1 MAQNI
6 GTRLRPST
14 NANAVRVVNAAKIE
28 RVGDALPES
37 PQRAR
42 PATRDGEM
50 TENMIERLRA
60 LSVSRAT
67 GTALVTLDASGE
79 KRYDYAGLDRRA
91 RAIGAVLHGVD
102 GEADAE
108 AAHMPPRALLL
119 MDSGVDY
126 VAAFFGCLYA
136 GVIAVPAYPPE
147 SLRGQHLSRL
157 ESIAA
162 DAGASFILT
171 TAALAGKLRDAF
183 EKIAP
188 RAEIVMVDTLDP
200 GSDASS
206 SFEPHRAVPSDIA
219 FLQYTSGSTSAP
231 KGVMVTHGSLWA
243 NELAI
248 REGLGVRENDVF
260 VSWLP
265 LYHDMGLIG
274 TLSQPVFSGIPLV
287 LMSPQYFLERPVR
300 WLEAIAR
307 HRGTISGGPDF
318 AYRLCA
324 DRVSEEQRAALDLSS
339 WRLAFSGSEPVRKA
353 TLEVFAGRFAGV
365 GFDPHALFPCYGLA
379 EATLYVS
386 GIAPGSGARAPS
398 FSATGLAAGRAEG
411 EGDEDG
417 DGIPIVS
424 CGKPVSGHALAIVD
438 SESGI
443 ELGAGQIGEILV
455 RGPSVAAGYWR
466 RPEDSART
474 FVERDGARWLRTGD
488 LGFLHEGEL
497 YVAGRIK
504 DLLIV
509 RGRNLYPQDLEL
521 AIERE
526 VELVRRGRVA
536 VFAVEIDGQE
546 GIGIAAEVSRNMQK
560 LAPAEAISAALSEAV
575 ALACGEP
582 AGVVVLLN
590 PGGLPKTSSG
600 KVQRAACVRGWQ
612 QRSLDAYAYF
622 EQGRRVEANA
632 LRDGGATVAESALLA
647 PLAGFEQELA
657 ALWRD
662 ALSLSQE
669 RPAREDSF
677 FALGGSSLA
686 AVQLAASARARWA
699 IDYTPRDV
707 FGAPVFRDAAALI
720 EQRSAQGAVSPEL
733 AVARLSDD
741 QRTQTRAS
749 DAQRGLWLTWHHDP
763 ASAAYNMSGD
773 LHLTGELDL
782 GALQRA
788 FDDVVRRHEILRAH
802 FTLGDDGEPVQVI
815 EGGMRVL
822 LPVTRLET
830 GSPAAQR
837 EATLD
842 ALVEQV
848 ARQPFD
854 LEHGPLLRA
863 HLVSI
868 GGREHRLLL
877 ALHHIIADGW
887 SVNVLLTSLA
897 DAYRAQRAGP
907 VSVVSSIEP
916 QLQHVDYVAWERA
929 TLDSA
934 ALARQLE
941 YWRTQLAADGDPAA
955 AAQLFARPASSAAI
969 SVADV
974 TSLAGRQ
981 RSLTFSLPAR
991 TAATLKGVAA
1001 TRHASLFM
1009 TMLAVLNVTLQRL
1022 SGRDDI
1028 RVGAPMSL
1036 RKHPEAQSMI
1046 GYFINLQVMR
1056 TRMNAHR
1063 DFGALVDAVRETVL
1077 TAQEHQDVPFD
1088 RLVSALLPNRASG
1101 AALFQVKLTEQQPFA
1116 EAAFAP
1122 LDARLHV
1129 LLNDA
1134 PHFDLALDFTHT
1146 GEAIDCLLAYDGAVF
1161 DTAFSE
1167 RFAGLFTELAERLG
1181 GAPDAPLE
1189 RHVATT
1195 VTELMHC
1202 DATTGRGASNLQNIT
1217 NPQDAYTT
1225 QDVLALWDASVAR
1238 HSERIA
1244 LYDGKRSVTFGALD
1258 AAAEALAA
1266 QLDVLGVGDE
1276 ARVGVLASR
1285 SIEQVLGMLAALKA
1299 GATWVPFDP
1308 QMPPARIA
1316 TQIADSGAV
1325 ALLHAG
1331 ALPAALTSIASS
1343 ISTLALQ
1350 HDLTASSAYRI
1361 ASTEPASRSRR
1372 APHADRA
1379 AYMIYTSGST
1389 GEPKGVVVTHGGL
1402 ANYVNGMLTTLQVDA
1417 DASFAMVSTPAA
1429 DLGHTVLFGALCS
1442 GRTLH
1447 LLAQD
1452 LAFNP
1457 DGFAHYMA
1465 EHRIGVLKIVP
1476 SHLAA
1481 LLSAARPRDVLPTH
1495 ALIVGGE
1502 ATPAALL
1509 ERLSALQPTCRIF
1522 NHYGP
1527 TETTI
1532 GIAMHA
1538 LPKALQSGRD
1548 LPLGAPLPNAHI
1560 YLLDDRMEPVARGAE
1575 GELYLGGPGVAR
1587 GYHGRAGLTAE
1598 RFVPDPLV
1606 PGARLYRSG
1615 DRGRRGA
1622 DGLLE
1627 YLGRVDDQ
1635 VKIRGYRVE
1644 PREVEREILRVDGVQ
1659 DAAVLTYDASSGKRL
1674 AAFVVT
1680 SRALDAVMVDAARA
1694 LPDYMMPAETIAR
1707 DSLPLNA
1714 NGKLDR
1720 AALRAALDEHRQVR
1734 SELTAGLDTTN
1745 VDAPRTATELT
1756 LAQIW
1761 AEVLGIEPGRIGRG
1775 QNFFEVGGDSIL
1787 GLKVVAKARKAGLW
1801 LTPKQLFERRTLA
1814 ELALHTES
1822 KGGAAKQD
1830 AHRQPSI
1837 KRLPNTVRARTEAS
1851 FAQRRQW
1858 FLWQL
1863 APESS
1868 AYHVAGGVW
1877 LGGELSAVALR
1888 KSLEAI
1894 VTRHEVLRTR
1904 FVADEAGRVEQQIDA
1919 HAQLDWREVTL
1930 PATQINTAAR
1940 ALASEP
1946 FDLTAGP
1953 LLRAA
1958 LYRSEGEAGRSLLVL
1973 TLHHIVSDGWSIQV
1987 LLEELVAHYRAAV
2000 LSEPLTV
2007 HALPVQYADYAAWQR
2022 EWLEAGE
2029 QEEQLA
2035 YWRDTLG
2042 TTHPV
2047 LALPTDAPR
2056 QAHASYTA
2064 GRHGVTLPPELA
2076 QAVRERAQRSSTTPF
2091 MVLLAAFQALL
2102 HRYTGE
2108 RDIRV
2113 GVPVANRNRV
2123 ETEPLIGFFANTQV
2137 LRSQIDGATTL
2148 GTLLTQVRNAA
2159 EGAQA
2164 HQELPFD
2171 VLVDALRPER
2181 SLSHSPLFQVMFN
2194 HQRRDWRALQQLPDL
2209 TIEPYRLPGTM
2220 AQFELMLD
2228 TREEEDGTLTLE
2240 FTYAQELF
2248 HEPTVQRLT
2257 RHYQRLLGA
2266 FSRHTDGLNE
2276 TVDAIV
2282 LADDTERSILA
2293 DWSRNSTR
2301 YVGYEPVFRAF
2312 EHHATVHPDAAALL
2326 FGEQVLSYGELN
2338 AQANQLARWLRAQGV
2353 GVESRVGVAA
2363 HRSLEM
2369 VVALYAIMKAGAAY
2383 VPLDPSYPAERLAY
2397 MIDDSGIHLL
2407 LTHGGI
2413 KLPEVDGVRRVELE
2427 SIDAAAYATSDLNDI
2442 PLHGAN
2448 LAYVIY
2454 TSGSTGRPKGVG
2466 NRHDA
2471 LWNRLVWMQQ
2481 TYGLKRGE
2489 TVLQKTPFSFDV
2501 SVWEFFW
2508 PLMVG
2513 ARLAIAAPDA
2523 HRDPQRLAAAIRD
2536 YRVSTLHFV
2545 PSMLQAFIA
2554 SGEASRCGETLARI
2568 VCSGEALP
2576 ADLQAKVSEAM
2587 PQVVLHNL
2595 YGPTEAAID
2604 VTAWTC
2610 IAEAGR
2616 PVPIGRPI
2624 AATQTWVLDARMQP
2638 VPQGVPG
2645 ELYLGG
2651 AGLARGYLGRPGLTA
2666 ERFVPDPLG
2675 GTPGARLYRTGDLVR
2690 WRADGALDYLGR
2702 LDHQVKIRG
2711 FRIELGEIE
2720 AALTAQ
2726 TGVREAVVV
2735 AHNGRLIAY
2744 AVGESLDAAALR
2756 VQLARR
2762 LPDYM
2767 VPWRII
2773 PLAAMPLNANGKVD
2787 RRALPQPSSEAASEV
2802 TWEAPREGVEAQ
2814 LAAIWSMLLGAAR
2827 VGRHDDFFALGGHS
2841 LLAVRLNARIALEL
2855 NANLPLATLFE
2866 AATLHEQAAAIDLTR
2881 QGENNDEALRG
2892 LDLFI
2897 DTL

>member
-1 MAQNI
+1 
-6 GTRLRPST
+6 
-14 NANAVRVVNAAKIE
+14 
-28 RVGDALPES
+28 
-37 PQRAR
+37 
-42 PATRDGEM
+42 M

-60 LSVSRAT
+60 LSVSRARD
-67 GTALVTLDASGE
+67 TALVTLDAGGE
-79 KRYDYAGLDRRA
+79 NRYDYAELDRRA
-91 RAIGAVLHGVD
+91 RAIGAVFHAVEGATD
-102 GEADAE
+102 GQ
-108 AAHMPPRALLL
+108 AHIPPRALVL
-119 MDSGVDY
+119 MESGVDY

-162 DAGASFILT
+162 DAGASYILT
-171 TAALAGKLRDAF
+171 TAALAGKLREAF

-188 RAEIVMVDTLDP
+188 RAEIVMVDTLDL

-206 SFEPHRAVPSDIA
+206 AFEPHRAVPSDVA

-248 REGLGVRENDVF
+248 REGLGVRDDDVF

-353 TLEVFAGRFAGV
+353 TLDAFAGRFTGV

-411 EGDEDG
+411 EGSDEG
-417 DGIPIVS
+417 DGVPIVS
-424 CGKPVSGHALAIVD
+424 CGKPVSDHALAIVD
-438 SESGI
+438 RESSV

-474 FVERDGARWLRTGD
+474 FVERAGARWLRTGD

-521 AIERE
+521 VIERE

-536 VFAVEIDGQE
+536 AFALEFDGQE

-560 LAPAEAISAALSEAV
+560 LAPAESIAAALSEAV

-582 AGVVVLLN
+582 ASVVVLLN

-600 KVQRAACVRGWQ
+600 KVQRAACARGWA
-612 QRSLDAYAYF
+612 QRSLDAYAHF
-622 EQGRRVEANA
+622 AQGRRIDATASLDAGAAVVES
-632 LRDGGATVAESALLA
+632 TLLV
-647 PLAGFEQELA
+647 PLTGLEQELA
-657 ALWRD
+657 LLWRD
-662 ALSLSQE
+662 ALSLPQE
-669 RPAREDSF
+669 RPAREDGF
-677 FALGGSSLA
+677 FALGGNSLA
-686 AVQLAASARARWA
+686 AVQLAAAARARWA
-699 IDYTPRDV
+699 IDYTLRDV
-707 FGAPVFRDAAALI
+707 FGVPVLKDAAALI
-720 EQRSAQGAVSPEL
+720 GQKRAQGAVSPEL
-733 AVARLSDD
+733 AIARLPYG
-741 QRTQTRAS
+741 QRMRSRAS
-749 DAQRGLWLTWHHDP
+749 DAQRGLWLTWHQDP
-763 ASAAYNMSGD
+763 ASAAYNMSGE
-773 LHLTGELDL
+773 LHLTGELDPA
-782 GALQRA
+782 ALQHA

-802 FTLGDDGEPVQVI
+802 FTLGDDGEVLRVVERDLQ
-815 EGGMRVL
+815 VL
-822 LPVTRLET
+822 LPVTRLEAS
-830 GSPAAQR
+830 SPATQR
-837 EATLD
+837 EAALD
-842 ALVEQV
+842 ALIEQV

-863 HLVSI
+863 HLVST
-868 GGREHRLLL
+868 GEREHRLLL

-897 DAYRAQRAGP
+897 HAYRARLTGP
-907 VSVVSSIEP
+907 VAAASNVEP
-916 QLQHVDYVAWERA
+916 PLQHADYVAWERA
-929 TLDSA
+929 TLDPA
-934 ALARQLE
+934 TLARQLE
-941 YWRTQLAADGDPAA
+941 YWRTQLAAHGDPAA
-955 AAQLFARPASSAAI
+955 AAQLFARPASSSA
-969 SVADV
+969 VAV
-974 TSLAGRQ
+974 AGVASLAGRQ
-981 RSLTFSLPAR
+981 RSLTFSLPAG
-991 TAATLKGVAA
+991 TAAALKRVATA
-1001 TRHASLFM
+1001 RHASLFM
-1009 TMLAVLNVTLQRL
+1009 TMLAVLNVVLQRL
-1022 SGRDDI
+1022 SGKDDI
-1028 RVGAPMSL
+1028 RVGTPVSL
-1036 RKHPEAQSMI
+1036 RKRHEAQSMI
-1046 GYFINLQVMR
+1046 GYFINLQVLR
-1056 TRMNAHR
+1056 TRMNVHR
-1063 DFGALVDAVRETVL
+1063 DFGGLVDAVRETVL
-1077 TAQEHQDVPFD
+1077 AAQEHQDVPFD
-1088 RLVSALLPNRASG
+1088 RLVSALLPNRASHG
-1101 AALFQVKLTEQQPFA
+1101 AALFQVKLTEQRPFA

-1122 LDARLHV
+1122 LDARLDV

-1134 PHFDLALDFTHT
+1134 PHFDLALDFTDT
-1146 GEAIDCLLAYDGAVF
+1146 GETIDCLLAYDDAMF
-1161 DTAFSE
+1161 DAAFAARFADLFSE
-1167 RFAGLFTELAERLG
+1167 LADQFAQSPDVPFEPHAASVVAAPSYC
-1181 GAPDAPLE
+1181 GAADGRGIPDA
-1189 RHVATT
+1189 
-1195 VTELMHC
+1195 
-1202 DATTGRGASNLQNIT
+1202 QN
-1217 NPQDAYTT
+1217 
-1225 QDVLALWDASVAR
+1225 VLALWDASVAR
-1238 HSERIA
+1238 CAGRIA
-1244 LYDGKRSVTFGALD
+1244 LHDGERSVTFAALD

-1266 QLDVLGVGDE
+1266 QLDMRGVDNE

-1285 SIEQVLGMLAALKA
+1285 SIEQVLGMLAAFKA

-1308 QMPPARIA
+1308 QTPPARVA

-1331 ALPAALTSIASS
+1331 ALPAGLTDIASR
-1343 ISTLALQ
+1343 ISTFAL
-1350 HDLTASSAYRI
+1350 HYDPTVSSAHP
-1361 ASTEPASRSRR
+1361 ASPIEPASRKRR
-1372 APHADRA
+1372 SLHADRA

-1402 ANYVNGMLTTLQVDA
+1402 ANYVQGMLATLQVDA
-1417 DASFAMVSTPAA
+1417 DVAFAMVSTPAA

-1457 DGFAHYMA
+1457 DGFARYMA
-1465 EHRIGVLKIVP
+1465 DHRIGVLKIVP

-1481 LLSAARPRDVLPTH
+1481 LLSAERPRDVLPEQ

-1502 ATPAALL
+1502 ATSAALL

-1527 TETTI
+1527 TETTV

-1538 LPKALQSGRD
+1538 LAQAPEPGHD
-1548 LPLGAPLPNAHI
+1548 LPLGVPLPNAHI
-1560 YLLDDRMEPVARGAE
+1560 YLLDERMEPVARGAE

-1615 DRGRRGA
+1615 DRGRRVAG
-1622 DGLLE
+1622 GLLE

-1644 PREVEREILRVDGVQ
+1644 PRELERTILRVAGVQ
-1659 DAAVLTYDASSGKRL
+1659 DAAVLAYDTSSGKRL
-1674 AAFVVT
+1674 AAFVVAN
-1680 SRALDAVMVDAARA
+1680 RALDAVMVDTACT
-1694 LPDYMMPAETIAR
+1694 LPDYMMPAEVIAR
-1707 DSLPLNA
+1707 DALPLNA

-1720 AALRAALDEHRQVR
+1720 AALRVALDQHRQAR
-1734 SELTAGLDTTN
+1734 SELTADKDT
-1745 VDAPRTATELT
+1745 VSPDAPRTAAELT

-1761 AEVLGIEPGRIGRG
+1761 AEVLGIEPGRIGRA

-1787 GLKVVAKARKAGLW
+1787 GLKVVAKVRKAGLW
-1801 LTPKQLFERRTLA
+1801 VTPKQLFERQTLA
-1814 ELALHTES
+1814 ELALNAES
-1822 KGGAAKQD
+1822 KGGAGKQETRRP
-1830 AHRQPSI
+1830 ASI
-1837 KRLPNTVRARTEAS
+1837 KRLADAVRARTKAS
-1851 FAQRRQW
+1851 YAQQRQW

-1868 AYHVAGGVW
+1868 AYHVAGGLW
-1877 LGGELSAVALR
+1877 LTGEIEAVALR

-1894 VTRHEVLRTR
+1894 VARHEVLRTR
-1904 FVADEAGRVEQQIDA
+1904 FVADEAGRVEQCVDA
-1919 HAQLDWREVTL
+1919 HAQLDWCEATL
-1930 PATQINTAAR
+1930 PAAQIDAAAR
-1940 ALASEP
+1940 ALASAP
-1946 FDLTAGP
+1946 FDLAAGP

-1958 LYRSEGEAGRSLLVL
+1958 LYRSEDEADRNLLVL

-2000 LSEPLTV
+2000 LGETLTV
-2007 HALPVQYADYAAWQR
+2007 HPLPVQYADYAAWQR
-2022 EWLEAGE
+2022 EWLDAGE
-2029 QEEQLA
+2029 REKQLA
-2035 YWRDTLG
+2035 YWRETLG
-2042 TTHPV
+2042 NTHPV
-2047 LALPTDAPR
+2047 LALPTDSPR

-2064 GRHGVTLPPELA
+2064 GRYGVTLPPELA

-2108 RDIRV
+2108 GDIRV
-2113 GVPVANRNRV
+2113 GVPVANRNRA

-2171 VLVDALRPER
+2171 VLVEALRPER

-2194 HQRRDWRALQQLPDL
+2194 HQRRDWRVLKQLPAL

-2240 FTYAQELF
+2240 FTYARELF

-2257 RHYQRLLGA
+2257 RHFQRLLEA
-2266 FSRHTDGLNE
+2266 FSQHGDGLNE

-2282 LADDTERSILA
+2282 LADDAERSILA
-2293 DWSRNSTR
+2293 HWSRNSTR
-2301 YVGYEPVFRAF
+2301 YVGCEPVFRAF
-2312 EHHATVHPDAAALL
+2312 ERHAAVHPDDDALL

-2338 AQANQLARWLRAQGV
+2338 TQANRLARWLRAQGV

-2383 VPLDPSYPAERLAY
+2383 VPLDPSYPAERLAH
-2397 MIDDSGIHLL
+2397 MMNDSGIDLL
-2407 LTHGGI
+2407 LTQRGVT
-2413 KLPEVDGVRRVELE
+2413 LPEVARVSRVELE
-2427 SIDAAAYATSDLNDI
+2427 SIDAAAYESSDLDDI

-2471 LWNRLVWMQQ
+2471 LWNRLVWMQR

-2523 HRDPQRLAAAIRD
+2523 HRDPQRLAAAIRA
-2536 YRVSTLHFV
+2536 YQVSTLHFV
-2545 PSMLQAFIA
+2545 PSMLLAFIA
-2554 SGEASRCGETLARI
+2554 SGEASRCGDTLVRI

-2576 ADLQAKVSEAM
+2576 ADLQAKVSETM
-2587 PQVVLHNL
+2587 PQAALHNL

-2610 IAEAGR
+2610 VAEAGR

-2624 AATQTWVLDARMQP
+2624 AATQTWVLDARMEP

-2666 ERFVPDPLG
+2666 ERFVPDPLAS
-2675 GTPGARLYRTGDLVR
+2675 TPGARLYRTGDLVR

-2735 AHNGRLIAY
+2735 ARDGRLIAY

-2756 VQLARR
+2756 TQLAQR

-2767 VPWRII
+2767 VPWRIM

-2787 RRALPQPSSEAASEV
+2787 RYALPQPSSEAASEV
-2802 TWEAPREGVEAQ
+2802 SWEAPREGVETQ
-2814 LAAIWSMLLGAAR
+2814 LAAIWSTLLGAAR

-2841 LLAVRLNARIALEL
+2841 LLAVRLNARLALEL
-2855 NANLPLATLFE
+2855 NASLPLATLFE
-2866 AATLHEQAAAIDLTR
+2866 AATLHEQAAAIDRTR
-2881 QGENNDEALRG
+2881 QGERNDEALRG

>member
-1 MAQNI
+1 
-6 GTRLRPST
+6 
-14 NANAVRVVNAAKIE
+14 
-28 RVGDALPES
+28 
-37 PQRAR
+37 
-42 PATRDGEM
+42 M

-60 LSVSRAT
+60 LSASRAT
-67 GTALVTLDASGE
+67 DTALVTLDAAGE
-79 KRYDYAGLDRRA
+79 TRYHYADLDRRA
-91 RAIGAVLHGVD
+91 RAIGARLRGVGGAGGVCAEPD
-102 GEADAE
+102 GSDNDT
-108 AAHMPPRALLL
+108 PPRALLL

-126 VAAFFGCLYA
+126 VASFFACLYA
-136 GVIAVPAYPPE
+136 GIIAVPAYPPE
-147 SLRGQHLSRL
+147 SLRGQHLARL

-171 TAALAGKLRDAF
+171 TATLAGKLRDAF
-183 EKIAP
+183 AAIAP
-188 RAEIVMVDTLDP
+188 RAELIAVDALDFIRVDT
-200 GSDASS
+200 DA
-206 SFEPHRAVPSDIA
+206 FEPHRAHPSDVA

-243 NELAI
+243 NEVAI
-248 REGLGVRENDVF
+248 REGLGVRDDDVF

-324 DRVSEEQRAALDLSS
+324 DRVSDEQRAALDLSC
-339 WRLAFSGSEPVRKA
+339 WRLAFSGSEPVRKV
-353 TLEVFAGRFAGV
+353 TLDAFAARFEDV
-365 GFDPHALFPCYGLA
+365 GFDSHALFPCYGLA

-386 GIAPGSGARAPS
+386 GVARGDGARAPS
-398 FSATGLAAGRAEG
+398 FSVTELAAGRAEQ
-411 EGDEDG
+411 DADG
-417 DGIPIVS
+417 VPLVS
-424 CGKPVSGHALAIVD
+424 CGKPASSHALAIVD
-438 SESGI
+438 HASGAVL
-443 ELGAGQIGEILV
+443 EAGQIGEVLV
-455 RGPSVAAGYWR
+455 QGPSVAAGYWR
-466 RPEDSART
+466 RPEDTART

-488 LGFLHEGEL
+488 LGFLHDGEL

-521 AIERE
+521 VIERE

-536 VFAVEIDGQE
+536 AFAVEVDAQE

-560 LAPAEAISAALSEAV
+560 LASPEAIAAALSEAV

-582 AGVVVLLN
+582 ASVVVLLN

-600 KVQRAACVRGWQ
+600 KVQRAACGRGWQ

-622 EQGRRVEANA
+622 VQGRRVDVAASGEA
-632 LRDGGATVAESALLA
+632 GAASTRIEGTPSPGDAGAVSASSAPCA
-647 PLAGFEQELA
+647 PLTGTEQALA
-657 ALWRD
+657 TLWRD
-662 ALSLSQE
+662 VLRLPQE
-669 RPAREDSF
+669 RPARDDSF
-677 FALGGSSLA
+677 FALGGNSLA
-686 AVQLAASARARWA
+686 AVQVAALARAHWTV
-699 IDYTPRDV
+699 DYTLRDV
-707 FGAPVFRDAAALI
+707 FSEPVLKDAATLI
-720 EQRSAQGAVSPEL
+720 EQKSMHGAAAQEL
-733 AVARLSDD
+733 ALVRLPDG
-741 QRTQTRAS
+741 QRLISRAS
-749 DAQRGLWLTWHHDP
+749 DAQRGLWLTWHQDP
-763 ASAAYNMSGD
+763 ASAAYNMSGE
-773 LHLTGELDL
+773 LRLSGELDVP
-782 GALQRA
+782 ALQRA
-788 FDDVVRRHEILRAH
+788 FDELVRRHEILRAH
-802 FTLGDDGEPVQVI
+802 FTLGEDGEPLQIIDSSVRI
-815 EGGMRVL
+815 P
-822 LPVTRLET
+822 LPVTRI
-830 GSPAAQR
+830 
-837 EATLD
+837 D
-842 ALVEQV
+842 ASSSVEQQAAFDKLIQQV
-848 ARQPFD
+848 GRQPFD

-863 HLVSI
+863 HLVRTGSD
-868 GGREHRLLL
+868 EYRLLL

-897 DAYRAQRAGP
+897 EAYRAQRVPPDAATSGTAP
-907 VSVVSSIEP
+907 S
-916 QLQHVDYVAWERA
+916 LQFADYITWERA
-929 TLDSA
+929 TLDTNVIS
-934 ALARQLE
+934 RQLD
-941 YWRTQLAADGDPAA
+941 YWRNQLAADSDPAA
-955 AAQLFARPASSAAI
+955 AAQLFARPANR
-969 SVADV
+969 
-974 TSLAGRQ
+974 LAGAEDLAGHQ
-981 RSLTFSLPAR
+981 RSLSFSLSAD
-991 TAATLKGVAA
+991 TAAKLKRFGG
-1001 TRHASLFM
+1001 TRRASLFM
-1009 TMLAVLNVTLQRL
+1009 TMLAVLNAVLQRL

-1028 RVGAPMSL
+1028 RVGAPLSL
-1036 RKHPEAQSMI
+1036 RKRPEAQSMV
-1046 GYFINLQVMR
+1046 GYFINLQVLR
-1056 TRMNAHR
+1056 TRMSLHR

-1077 TAQEHQDVPFD
+1077 AAQEHQDVPFD
-1088 RLVSALLPNRASG
+1088 RLVSALLPNRASNS

-1122 LDARLHV
+1122 LEAQLRV

-1134 PHFDLALDFTHT
+1134 PHFDLALDFTDSGT
-1146 GEAIDCLLAYDGAVF
+1146 TVDCLLAYDDALF
-1161 DTAFSE
+1161 DATFAA
-1167 RFAGLFTELAERLG
+1167 RFAELFAMLAKRLVEAPGVELNAHDTEASALPSSPQRSDEPQAALA
-1181 GAPDAPLE
+1181 
-1189 RHVATT
+1189 
-1195 VTELMHC
+1195 
-1202 DATTGRGASNLQNIT
+1202 ASAVSGE
-1217 NPQDAYTT
+1217 PGEYAAH
-1225 QDVLALWDASVAR
+1225 DVLTLWNASVAR
-1238 HSERIA
+1238 CADRIA
-1244 LYDGKRSVTFGALD
+1244 VYDGERSVTFGALD

-1266 QLDVLGVGDE
+1266 QLDVLGVGGE
-1276 ARVGVLASR
+1276 ARVGVLAGR
-1285 SIEQVLGMLAALKA
+1285 SIEQVLGMLAAFKA

-1308 QMPPARIA
+1308 QTPAARIA
-1316 TQIADSGAV
+1316 AQIADSGAV

-1331 ALPAALTSIASS
+1331 ALPTGLVDLRID
-1343 ISTLALQ
+1343 TLALRYDFVTSLQ
-1350 HDLTASSAYRI
+1350 SLQSLQSQPSQGASVSHK
-1361 ASTEPASRSRR
+1361 RR
-1372 APHADRA
+1372 AAHADSA

-1389 GEPKGVVVTHGGL
+1389 GEPKGVVITQRAL
-1402 ANYVNGMLTTLQVDA
+1402 ANYVHGMLATLRVDA

-1442 GRTLH
+1442 GHTLH

-1452 LAFNP
+1452 LAFDP
-1457 DGFAHYMA
+1457 DGFSRYMA
-1465 EHRIGVLKIVP
+1465 ENRIGILKIVP

-1481 LLSAARPRDVLPTH
+1481 LLSAARSRDVLPGQ

-1502 ATPAALL
+1502 TTSAALL
-1509 ERLSALQPTCRIF
+1509 ERLRALKPTCRIF

-1527 TETTI
+1527 TETTV

-1538 LPKALQSGRD
+1538 LADTTEPARD
-1548 LPLGAPLPNAHI
+1548 LPLGGPLPNARI
-1560 YLLDDRMEPVARGAE
+1560 YLLDERMEPVARGAE

-1598 RFVPDPLV
+1598 RFVPDPQV

-1615 DRGRRGA
+1615 DRGRFAA

-1635 VKIRGYRVE
+1635 VKVRGYRVE
-1644 PREVEREILRVDGVQ
+1644 PGEVERAIRAVDGVQ
-1659 DAAVLTYDASSGKRL
+1659 NAAALVYESTPASASISSKRL
-1674 AAFVVT
+1674 AAFVVS
-1680 SRALDAVMVDAARA
+1680 SRALEAVMADAART
-1694 LPDYMMPAETIAR
+1694 LPDYMMPAEAIALAA
-1707 DSLPLNA
+1707 LPLNA

-1720 AALRAALDEHRQVR
+1720 AALRATLAAHLEAKSAPNTDDDHADNADVPR
-1734 SELTAGLDTTN
+1734 SAAEVA
-1745 VDAPRTATELT
+1745 

-1761 AEVLGIEPGRIGRG
+1761 ADVLGIEPGMIGSE

-1801 LTPKQLFERRTLA
+1801 VTPKQLFERRTLA
-1814 ELALHTES
+1814 ELALHAAS
-1822 KGGAAKQD
+1822 KAVAGKQD
-1830 AHRQPSI
+1830 NQRPASI
-1837 KRLPNTVRARTEAS
+1837 KRLTDAARTRTEAS
-1851 FAQRRQW
+1851 YAQQRQW
-1858 FLWQL
+1858 FMWQL

-1868 AYHVAGGVW
+1868 AYHVAGGLW
-1877 LGGELSAVALR
+1877 LTGQVDAKALR
-1888 KSLEAI
+1888 ASLEAI
-1894 VTRHEVLRTR
+1894 MARHEVLRTR
-1904 FVADEAGRVEQQIDA
+1904 FVADEAGRVEQWIDGRMR
-1919 HAQLDWREVTL
+1919 LDWREAS
-1930 PATQINTAAR
+1930 PASTQIDAAAR

-1946 FDLTAGP
+1946 FDLATGP
-1953 LLRAA
+1953 LLRAG
-1958 LYRSEGEAGRSLLVL
+1958 LYRSEAGRSLLVL
-1973 TLHHIVSDGWSIQV
+1973 ALHHIVSDGWSVQV

-2000 LSEPLTV
+2000 LGEPLSLAT
-2007 HALPVQYADYAAWQR
+2007 LPVQYADYAAWQR

-2029 QEEQLA
+2029 REKQLE
-2035 YWRDTLG
+2035 YWRKTLG
-2042 TTHPV
+2042 ETHPV

-2056 QAHASYTA
+2056 QAHASYRA
-2064 GRHGVTLPPELA
+2064 ARHGVTLPVELA

-2108 RDIRV
+2108 GDIRV

-2123 ETEPLIGFFANTQV
+2123 ETEPLIGFFVNTQV
-2137 LRSQIDGATTL
+2137 LRSRIDGSTTL
-2148 GTLLTQVRNAA
+2148 EALLSQVRNAA
-2159 EGAQA
+2159 EDAQA
-2164 HQELPFD
+2164 HQDLPFD

-2194 HQRRDWRALQQLPDL
+2194 HQRRDWRVLKQLPDL
-2209 TIEPYRLPGTM
+2209 SIEPYRLPGTM

-2228 TREEEDGTLTLE
+2228 TRDEEDGSLTLE

-2248 HEPTVQRLT
+2248 HESTVQRMA
-2257 RHYQRLLGA
+2257 RHYQRLLEA
-2266 FSRHTDGLNE
+2266 LSQRADGLHE
-2276 TVDAIV
+2276 AVDAVV
-2282 LADDTERSILA
+2282 LADDAERATLVG
-2293 DWSRNSTR
+2293 WSRNPAR

-2312 EHHATVHPDAAALL
+2312 EHHATAHPDDDALL
-2326 FGEQVLSYGELN
+2326 FGSQVLSYGELN
-2338 AQANQLARWLRAQGV
+2338 ARANQLARWLRAQGV

-2363 HRSLEM
+2363 QRSLEM
-2369 VVALYAIMKAGAAY
+2369 VIALYAIMKAGAAY

-2397 MIDDSGIHLL
+2397 MIGDSGIDLL
-2407 LTHGGI
+2407 LSQHGVA
-2413 KLPEVDGVRRVELE
+2413 LPEMNDVRCADLA
-2427 SIDAAAYATSDLNDI
+2427 SIDTTSYASTNLDDV

-2471 LWNRLVWMQQ
+2471 LWNRLVWMQRA
-2481 TYGLKRGE
+2481 YGLTGGE
-2489 TVLQKTPFSFDV
+2489 TVLQKTPFGFDV

-2523 HRDPQRLAAAIRD
+2523 HRDPERLAAAIRD

-2554 SGEASRCGETLARI
+2554 SGQAARCGDALKRI

-2576 ADLQAKVSEAM
+2576 ADLQLKVAEAL
-2587 PQVVLHNL
+2587 PEVALHNL

-2610 IAEAGR
+2610 VAEAGR

-2624 AATQTWVLDARMQP
+2624 AATQTWVLDARMEP

-2666 ERFVPDPLG
+2666 ERFVPCPFG
-2675 GTPGARLYRTGDLVR
+2675 AVGAAEGARLYRTGDLVR

-2726 TGVREAVVV
+2726 SGVREAVVV
-2735 AHNGRLIAY
+2735 AHDGRLIAY

-2756 VQLARR
+2756 MRLAQT

-2767 VPWRII
+2767 VPWRIV
-2773 PLAAMPLNANGKVD
+2773 PLEAMPLNANGKVD
-2787 RRALPQPSSEAASEV
+2787 RRALPQPSAETASEV
-2802 TWEAPREGVEAQ
+2802 PWEAPREGAETQ
-2814 LAAIWSMLLGAAR
+2814 LASIWAALLGTAR
-2827 VGRHDDFFALGGHS
+2827 IGRHDDFFALGGHS

-2855 NANLPLATLFE
+2855 NASLPLAALFE
-2866 AATLHEQAAAIDLTR
+2866 AATLHEQAAAIERARD
-2881 QGENNDEALRG
+2881 GEGNDEALRG

>member
-1 MAQNI
+1 MAPNV

-14 NANAVRVVNAAKIE
+14 NANAVSVVNAAKIE

-67 GTALVTLDASGE
+67 GTALVTLDTSGE

-91 RAIGAVLHGVD
+91 RAIGAVLHEVD

-171 TAALAGKLRDAF
+171 TAALAGKLHDAF

-188 RAEIVMVDTLDP
+188 RAEIVMVDTLDLA
-200 GSDASS
+200 SDASN

-248 REGLGVRENDVF
+248 REGLGVREDDVF

-339 WRLAFSGSEPVRKA
+339 WRLAFSGSEPVRKS

-386 GIAPGSGARAPS
+386 GIAPGSGPRAPS

-411 EGDEDG
+411 EGAGDG

-424 CGKPVSGHALAIVD
+424 CGKPVNGHALAIVD

-466 RPEDSART
+466 RPEDSTLT

-509 RGRNLYPQDLEL
+509 RGRNVYPQDLEL

-536 VFAVEIDGQE
+536 AFAVEIDGQE

-720 EQRSAQGAVSPEL
+720 EQRSAQGALSPEL
-733 AVARLSDD
+733 VVARLSDD

-763 ASAAYNMSGD
+763 ASAAYNMSGE

-877 ALHHIIADGW
+877 ALHHIIADGG

-897 DAYRAQRAGP
+897 DAYRAQLAGA

-934 ALARQLE
+934 ALARHLE

-974 TSLAGRQ
+974 TSLAGHQ

-1036 RKHPEAQSMI
+1036 RKLPEAQSMI
-1046 GYFINLQVMR
+1046 GYFVNLQVMR

-1077 TAQEHQDVPFD
+1077 AAQEHQDVPFD

-1134 PHFDLALDFTHT
+1134 PHFDLALDFTRT
-1146 GEAIDCLLAYDGAVF
+1146 GEAIDCLLAYDDTVF
-1161 DTAFSE
+1161 DTAFAE

-1181 GAPDAPLE
+1181 GAPDTPLE
-1189 RHVATT
+1189 RHVASS

-1202 DATTGRGASNLQNIT
+1202 GATTGRRASNVQNIT

-1238 HSERIA
+1238 HPERIA

-1361 ASTEPASRSRR
+1361 ASTEPAPRSRR
-1372 APHADRA
+1372 PPHADRA

-1538 LPKALQSGRD
+1538 LPKASQSGRD

-1694 LPDYMMPAETIAR
+1694 LPDYMMPADTIVR
-1707 DSLPLNA
+1707 DALPLNA

-1720 AALRAALDEHRQVR
+1720 AALQAVLDEHRQVQ
-1734 SELTAGLDTTN
+1734 SELTVGLDTTN

-1830 AHRQPSI
+1830 AYRPPSI
-1837 KRLPNTVRARTEAS
+1837 KRLPDTVRARTEAS

-1863 APESS
+1863 DPESS
-1868 AYHVAGGVW
+1868 AYHVAGGLW

-1904 FVADEAGRVEQQIDA
+1904 FVSDEAGRVEQQIDA
-1919 HAQLDWREVTL
+1919 HAQLDWREATL
-1930 PATQINTAAR
+1930 PAAQIDIAAR
-1940 ALASEP
+1940 AFASEP
-1946 FDLTAGP
+1946 FDLAAGP

-2029 QEEQLA
+2029 QEKQIA

-2076 QAVRERAQRSSTTPF
+2076 QAIRECAQRSSTTPF

-2108 RDIRV
+2108 RDIRI

-2194 HQRRDWRALQQLPDL
+2194 HQRRDWRVLQQLPDL

-2257 RHYQRLLGA
+2257 RHYQRLLEA

-2282 LADDTERSILA
+2282 LADDTEHSILA

-2301 YVGYEPVFRAF
+2301 YVGYEPVCRAF
-2312 EHHATVHPDAAALL
+2312 EHHATVHPEAAALL

-2383 VPLDPSYPAERLAY
+2383 VPLDASYPAERLAY

-2545 PSMLQAFIA
+2545 PSMLQAFTA

-2610 IAEAGR
+2610 VAEAGR

-2638 VPQGVPG
+2638 VPQGLPG

-2702 LDHQVKIRG
+2702 LDHQIKIRG

-2735 AHNGRLIAY
+2735 AHDSRLIAY

-2756 VQLARR
+2756 TQLAQR

-2866 AATLHEQAAAIDLTR
+2866 AATLHEQAAAIDRTR